1 MKMIQN
7 GLIVKYKDD
16 EFDFIITDPP
26 WGIGIGDV
34 DILDQR

>member
-1 MKMIQN
+1 MIK
-7 GLIVKYKDD
+7 KYKDD

>member
-1 MKMIQN
+1 MIQN
-7 GLIVKYKDD
+7 GLILKKYKDD